1 VKPIAV
7 FKSGRDR
14 AEHLL
19 KLAELL
25 TNTRQRRMRQDWAK
39 KFKKLMRWRQT
50 EQIDRVDGKGAVL
63 VLRESA
69 NVTSKNFNEEY
80 TSELLRAAHVTIVA
94 SLDRYC
100 HELIVS
106 RVVAALGNSKHTQE
120 LRKLAIPAIEVHR
133 AVKHGR
139 KKGARPMNI
148 VRQAIQDQLHR
159 DTFQKPDDVVRGLKI
174 IGVDDLWRTCATNM
188 GCTANDIVSRLTD
201 IVDRR
206 NKIVHEGDIVRH
218 KRGGK
223 IRYRKITPKQV
234 EKDIIWVGDLV
245 KAIQAAV

>member
-7 FKSGRDR
+7 FKSGRGR

-25 TNTRQRRMRQDWAK
+25 TNTRERKMRQDWARD
-39 KFKKLMRWRQT
+39 FKEFMHWKQR
-50 EQIDRVDGKGAVL
+50 EQIDRVDGTGAML
-63 VLRESA
+63 ILRASA
-69 NVTSKNFNEEY
+69 NITSKNFNEDY

-94 SLDRYC
+94 ALDRYC

-106 RVVAALGNSKHTQE
+106 RVVAALEDSNHTQE
-120 LRKLAIPAIEVHR
+120 LRKLAIPVIEVHK

-174 IGVDDLWRTCATNM
+174 IGVENLWPTCATEM
-188 GCTANDIVSRLTD
+188 GCTANDIVTRLRD

-223 IRYRKITPKQV
+223 IRYRKITPRQV
-234 EKDIIWVGDLV
+234 AKDIVWIGDLV
-245 KAIQAAV
+245 DAIEAAV